1 MDLPRLRRI
10 RQGAVMSQE
19 ELAERSG
26 VARDTISKLETGRRG
41 AYPSTIR
48 KLAAGLEVRPQMLM
62 GGVEYLDEPPEEES
76 SEKKP
81 SKETERAKRIGFSSG
96 SLRKPWP
103 QASSI
108 KECWCFSEITSPGT
122 QWCCAFGLRVK
133 SSTLLMA
140 VICCLKPFQAGTA
153 ARACSPAA
161 TWATSSHCAPAS
173 AVRSIVPSPKPAY
186 SVPGV

>member
-62 GGVEYLDEPPEEES
+62 GGVEYLEES
-76 SEKKP
+76 PEGERPEKDLPNKP
-81 SKETERAKRIGFSSG
+81 ERDRKVGF
-96 SLRKPWP
+96 
-103 QASSI
+103 
-108 KECWCFSEITSPGT
+108 
-122 QWCCAFGLRVK
+122 
-133 SSTLLMA
+133 
-140 VICCLKPFQAGTA
+140 
-153 ARACSPAA
+153 
-161 TWATSSHCAPAS
+161 
-173 AVRSIVPSPKPAY
+173 
-186 SVPGV
+186 

>member
-62 GGVEYLDEPPEEES
+62 GGVEYLDGPIEDETSENKPQEKPERDRKVGFGRGSRRGSSPFANSRHFSRSACQQRES
-76 SEKKP
+76 
-81 SKETERAKRIGFSSG
+81 RR
-96 SLRKPWP
+96 L
-103 QASSI
+103 AS
-108 KECWCFSEITSPGT
+108 
-122 QWCCAFGLRVK
+122 
-133 SSTLLMA
+133 
-140 VICCLKPFQAGTA
+140 
-153 ARACSPAA
+153 
-161 TWATSSHCAPAS
+161 
-173 AVRSIVPSPKPAY
+173 
-186 SVPGV
+186 

>member
-62 GGVEYLDEPPEEES
+62 GGVEYLEES
-76 SEKKP
+76 SEEERSAKDLPKKP
-81 SKETERAKRIGFSSG
+81 ERDRKVGF
-96 SLRKPWP
+96 
-103 QASSI
+103 
-108 KECWCFSEITSPGT
+108 
-122 QWCCAFGLRVK
+122 
-133 SSTLLMA
+133 
-140 VICCLKPFQAGTA
+140 
-153 ARACSPAA
+153 
-161 TWATSSHCAPAS
+161 
-173 AVRSIVPSPKPAY
+173 
-186 SVPGV
+186 